1 MSIPQFPKNLGGAID
16 LSSLGKPKPAA
27 SQAPSYAL
35 ATAANFLPDFVTK
48 SREIPVLVLV
58 YSDRSPAS
66 IEIRDNFASIA
77 KEDNGTWKFGAINL
91 EAEPE
96 LIQALRVQAI
106 PTAFVFI
113 AEQAIPLPEVPSRV
127 DDIRMLLTQIF
138 KIAKER
144 GMQVTIPEIP
154 EAKLEPEEVAALSAL
169 ENGDYSGA
177 AMSYRNWLQRDPS
190 NPLAKIGLAQ
200 CELMIR
206 ITPLDPVLTLKNADA
221 NPSSVKEQLMAADI
235 ELAQGQHKLAFDRLL
250 TSIRNSKGEDR
261 NLAKNHLLEL
271 FQLVDP
277 RDAEL
282 IKARQALASALF

>member
-27 SQAPSYAL
+27 SPAPSYAL

-66 IEIRDNFASIA
+66 IEIRDNFALIA

-96 LIQALRVQAI
+96 LIQALRVQSI

-127 DDIRMLLTQIF
+127 DDMRLLLTQIF

-144 GMQVTIPEIP
+144 GMQVAIPEIP

-169 ENGDYSGA
+169 EKGDYSGA
-177 AMSYRNWLQRDPS
+177 AMAYRNWLQRDPS

-206 ITPLDPVLTLKNADA
+206 ISPLDPVLTLRNADA

-235 ELAQGQHKLAFDRLL
+235 ELAQGQHKLAFERLL
-250 TSIRNSKGEDR
+250 AAIRNSKGEDR

>member
-16 LSSLGKPKPAA
+16 LSSLGKPKPAT

-35 ATAANFLPDFVTK
+35 ATAENFLPDFVTK

-66 IEIRDNFASIA
+66 IEIRDNFALIA

-113 AEQAIPLPEVPSRV
+113 AEQAIPLTEVPSRV
-127 DDIRMLLTQIF
+127 DDIRLLLTQIF

-169 ENGDYSGA
+169 EKGDYSGA

-250 TSIRNSKGEDR
+250 TTIRNSKGEDR